1 MNNSFLVDYLMSK
14 PIPLGYSINI
24 KNEPYISDICDS
36 IITPTRLLVTIKY
49 KNQIIERYYL
59 SLGINASRENIIQCF
74 DLHYIQ

>member
-1 MNNSFLVDYLMSK
+1 MSK

-59 SLGINASRENIIQCF
+59 SLGINASRENIIQSF
-74 DLHYIQ
+74 NEQYIQ

>member
-24 KNEPYISDICDS
+24 KNDPYIPDNWDS

-49 KNQIIERYYL
+49 NNQIIERYYL
-59 SLGINASRENIIQCF
+59 SLGINASRENIIQSF
-74 DLHYIQ
+74 NERYIQ

>member
-59 SLGINASRENIIQCF
+59 SLGINASRENIIQSF
-74 DLHYIQ
+74 NEQYIQ

>member
-14 PIPLGYSINI
+14 PVSIGYSINI
-24 KNEPYISDICDS
+24 KNDPYIPDNWDS

-59 SLGINASRENIIQCF
+59 SLGINASRENIIQT
-74 DLHYIQ
+74 INGASI

>member
-49 KNQIIERYYL
+49 NNQIIERYYL